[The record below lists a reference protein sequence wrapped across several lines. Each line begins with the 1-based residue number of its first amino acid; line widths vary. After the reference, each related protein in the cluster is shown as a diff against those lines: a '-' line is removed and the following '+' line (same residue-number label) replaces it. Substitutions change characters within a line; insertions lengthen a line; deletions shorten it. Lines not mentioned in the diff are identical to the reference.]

1 MREVCASLKTR
12 IWPLFQPFLLPTSP
26 LHRARVRR
34 CMQLAS
40 QRLVPRKDQAALL
53 ISSDGI
59 ANGRGFADAGFDIR
73 RGRKMMGT
81 LALLHLGSRLLSTN
95 HDLLSTSC
103 FFFPRQLC
111 DGIANGRGF
120 ADAGLDIRRGRMM
133 MGTLALL
140 HLI

>member
-53 ISSDGI
+53 IS
-59 ANGRGFADAGFDIR
+59 
-73 RGRKMMGT
+73 
-81 LALLHLGSRLLSTN
+81 
-95 HDLLSTSC
+95 
-103 FFFPRQLC
+103 RQLC